1 VDKTQAEHEARAKA
15 MWGDS
20 QDEVTKYLMIQ
31 GFSHQEASNLVQPI
45 FRERAA
51 AVRSNGIRKIFTGS
65 GMMCVPVIALFVFLH
80 IGVIPLKIFAITVMI
95 GLYGVW
101 LVINGILMVV
111 APKLEQGDVAD
122 Q

>member
-1 VDKTQAEHEARAKA
+1 

-31 GFSHQEASNLVQPI
+31 GFSHQEALDLVQPI

-51 AVRSNGIRKIFTGS
+51 AVRSNGIRKIFAGA
-65 GMMCVPVIALFVFLH
+65 GMICVPIVSLIFFLS
-80 IGVIPLKIFAITVMI
+80 IGVIPLKIFALTVMV

-101 LVINGILMVV
+101 LVINGILMVL
-111 APKLEQGDVAD
+111 APKSEQGDVAD